1 MRVLVTRPD
10 PGGER
15 TAAHLA
21 RLGHEPVR
29 MPLFETEITASPAD
43 LPPAGRIGG
52 LIATSAR
59 AFDLFK
65 AEDPADRAIF
75 SVPVHAVGPATAQAA
90 RAAGFADVR
99 EGGGAARDLAR
110 ALTGAASPP
119 TGAPGTAGAEDE
131 GRGLVYLAGAPR
143 TAVIE
148 EALRDAGLA
157 FSVLDCYRMVEIS
170 YSTDILE
177 SAILSLPPD
186 VVLLY
191 SANAARRFAA
201 LAQSEG
207 LGKALNSARFLCLS
221 ATIAQV
227 LPEPWRARCVVADHP
242 DENSLLASLAAL
254 G

>member
-15 TAAHLA
+15 TAARLA
-21 RLGHEPVR
+21 LLGHEAVR

-43 LPPAGRIGG
+43 LPPPDRILG

-59 AFDLFK
+59 AFDVFN
-65 AEDPADRAIF
+65 AEDPADSAIF

-90 RAAGFADVR
+90 HAAGFADVR

-170 YSTDILE
+170 YSTDSEIEVLFDPQLE
-177 SAILSLPPD
+177 

-191 SANAARRFAA
+191 SANAADRLVELVTAKN
-201 LAQSEG
+201 
-207 LGKALNSARFLCLS
+207 LGKSLHSTRFLCLS
-221 ATIAQV
+221 PDIRDR
-227 LPEPWRARCVVADHP
+227 LPEPWRTRASAAGRP
-242 DENSLLASLAAL
+242 DEDSLLASLTAL